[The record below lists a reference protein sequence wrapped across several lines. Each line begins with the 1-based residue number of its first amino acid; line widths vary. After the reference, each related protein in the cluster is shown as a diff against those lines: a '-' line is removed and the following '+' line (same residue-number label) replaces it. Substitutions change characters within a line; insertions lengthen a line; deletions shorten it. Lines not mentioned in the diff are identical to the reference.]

1 MRLSVQRD
9 AINIKWEVER
19 QAEGMQKLRSLRSS
33 FASGSNQE
41 RDAIRIGATVTDG
54 NTNLLYKEGDKS
66 IGHR

>member
-19 QAEGMQKLRSLRSS
+19 QAEVMQKLRSLRSS